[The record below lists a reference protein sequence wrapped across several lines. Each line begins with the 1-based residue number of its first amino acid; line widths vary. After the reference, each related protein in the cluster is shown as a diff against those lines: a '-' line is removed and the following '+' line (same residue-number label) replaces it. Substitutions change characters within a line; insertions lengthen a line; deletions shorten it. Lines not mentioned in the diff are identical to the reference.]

1 MRRWIYA
8 AFSLSAQLFFLQIH
22 DIIVVVRKTKTCG
35 RIVMLIILEGIV
47 MCFILLIFCVIGIS
61 NGPERFTVF
70 YEKDVQERAVKL
82 GYTTYKQ
89 IKKQTII
96 SVIVLY
102 MPCFILVPL
111 MVCYINGAKEFGEIF
126 VQSLLILYIMG
137 LFDRFFI
144 DWYWV
149 EHTKAW
155 NVPDT
160 EDLKPYIPTKMKI
173 VKWIGTIVGFAVIS
187 LIIAAVMSI
196 IL

>member
-1 MRRWIYA
+1 MM
-8 AFSLSAQLFFLQIH
+8 FMPLFESAQLFFSQIH
-22 DIIVVVRKTKTCG
+22 DIIYSCLKRQKTCR
-35 RIVMLIILEGIV
+35 RIVMLIIMEGIV

-89 IKKQTII
+89 IKKQTIL

-102 MPCFILVPL
+102 LPCFILVPL

-126 VQSLLILYIMG
+126 IQSLLILYIMG

-155 NVPDT
+155 NIPNT

-173 VKWIGTIVGFAVIS
+173 VKWFGTIVGFAVIS
-187 LIIAAVMSI
+187 LIIAAVMSM